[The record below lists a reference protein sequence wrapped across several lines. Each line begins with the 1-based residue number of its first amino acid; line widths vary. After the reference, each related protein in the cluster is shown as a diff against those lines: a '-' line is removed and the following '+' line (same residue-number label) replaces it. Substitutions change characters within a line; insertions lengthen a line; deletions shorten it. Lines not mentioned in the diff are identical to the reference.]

1 MPSSAVQPIISV
13 SGLRGIIGVS
23 LTPELASRYVA
34 AFASLAPEGP
44 IVLSNDGR
52 TTAAMLMDAVRATL
66 IACGRDV
73 FEAGTCAT
81 PTVGVLV
88 RDLKA
93 AGAVQISASHN
104 PPEYNGIKLFGPTG
118 RVIDAEA
125 GGKVRQA
132 YLDGLAAWVD
142 YARLGKCIT
151 VDDPHAAHLK
161 LVLATVDIES
171 IRSRRFRV
179 LLDSNHG
186 AGSTAAIRLLSE
198 LGCEVEAL
206 GATPDGRFEHSP
218 EPTLENL
225 TGVAVRVKDAK
236 VDVGFCQDPDADR
249 LALIDENGRYVGEEY
264 TLAVTLGHA
273 LESRKGPV
281 VINCATSR
289 MNQDLA
295 AAAGCECRVSA
306 VGEANVTGEMIACGA
321 VYGGE
326 GNGGPIDPQ
335 VGYVRDSLV
344 AMAQTLDALAARSLP
359 LSEIVDRIPRYAI
372 QKSKAELSAER
383 VPAAVDRLLEA
394 FSDAKSNQQ
403 DGLRLDWEKAWLLV
417 RASNTEPIVR
427 IIAEAESPELAAELC
442 DRARKIL
449 ES

>member
-1 MPSSAVQPIISV
+1 MPAPQPIISV
-13 SGLRGIIGVS
+13 SGLRGVIGVS
-23 LTPELASRYVA
+23 LTPELAARYVA
-34 AFASLAPEGP
+34 AFAALAPEGP

-52 TTAAMLMDAVRATL
+52 TTAAMLMDAVRSAL
-66 IACGRDV
+66 LACGRDV
-73 FEAGTCAT
+73 LEAGTCAT

-88 RDLKA
+88 RDLGA

-104 PPEYNGIKLFGPTG
+104 PPEYNGIKLFGPSG
-118 RVIDAEA
+118 RVIDAQA
-125 GGKVRQA
+125 GGKVREA
-132 YLDGLAAWVD
+132 YLAGQAAWASYD
-142 YARLGKCIT
+142 RIGKCET
-151 VDDPHAAHLK
+151 VADPHAAHLK
-161 LVLATVDIES
+161 LVLETVNVS
-171 IRSRRFRV
+171 AIRARKFKV

-186 AGSTAAIRLLSE
+186 AGSTAGLRLLAA
-198 LGCEVEAL
+198 LGCEVIAQGEVA
-206 GATPDGRFEHSP
+206 DGRFEHPP

-225 TGVAVRVKDAK
+225 TGVAAMVRSQH

-249 LALIDENGRYVGEEY
+249 LALIDEQGRYVGEEY

-273 LESRKGPV
+273 LTTRKGFV

-295 AAAGCECRVSA
+295 LAAGCECRVSA

-326 GNGGPIDPQ
+326 GNGGPIDPK

-344 AMAQTLDALAARSLP
+344 AMAQTLDAMSANGAK
-359 LSEIVDRIPRYAI
+359 LSELVDRIPRYAI
-372 QKSKAELSAER
+372 QKSKAGLSADR
-383 VPAAVDRLLEA
+383 VPAAVERLLAA
-394 FSDAKSNQQ
+394 FPDAKSDQQ

-427 IIAEAESPELAAELC
+427 IIAEAETAEQASELC
-442 DRARKIL
+442 EKARAIL